1 MAGAVTLLS
10 KMRRLRRTTLITVFC
25 LAVLAGLGLSRNI
38 SIGVPVWSFLL
49 VPFCALALKPKN
61 VTSLLLIII
70 LGLSLGLWRG
80 DIYMQKLSE
89 LKSLTGQK
97 VTLEATATSDSVYAR
112 ATQLEFTAS
121 HARLKPENKTLAGS
135 FKVSGFGE
143 AMIYRGDKVQISGK
157 IYPTRGANQA
167 RISYAQLKR
176 TGLDNSWI
184 NRFTRRFSTGML
196 SALPEPN
203 ASFGMG
209 LLIGQRST
217 LSQDILGQLTMVGLL
232 HIVAVSGYNLTI
244 LVRASSKLKLR
255 SKYQKLVLSLALIG
269 FFILMTGFSASII
282 RAAIVSTLGLWAWYY
297 GRKIRPV
304 LILAFTASLTALFNP
319 FYIWGDPSWYLS
331 FLAFFG
337 ILIIS
342 PIVISKLFKRQPKII
357 VGVAMETLAAEVM
370 TLPLIMAMF
379 GQLSLV
385 GLLTN
390 VLIVPLIPLAML
402 LSAVAGVAG
411 MLAPAVAGWFA
422 WPANLLLT
430 YILDIVHLF
439 AAIPSIFLRR
449 SISTPSMLYFYGL
462 VLLVIAVIHKQQNN
476 PRTAIITDK
485 KAM

>member
-1 MAGAVTLLS
+1 M
-10 KMRRLRRTTLITVFC
+10 MRRFRRTTLITIFC
-25 LAVLAGLGLSRNI
+25 LAVLAGLGLARKVNFDLPI
-38 SIGVPVWSFLL
+38 WSILL
-49 VPFCALALKPKN
+49 IAPCLLLLKLKKI
-61 VTSLLLIII
+61 TSLLLVVF

-80 DIYMQKLSE
+80 GVYMQKLGQ
-89 LKSLTGQK
+89 LKSLTGQN
-97 VTLEATATSDSVYAR
+97 VTIEATATSDSVYAQ

-121 HARLKPENKTLAGS
+121 HAHLVQGTSLYSDGKVLAGN

-157 IYPTRGANQA
+157 LYPSRGANQA

-184 NRFTRRFSTGML
+184 NRFTRRFSAGMQ

-203 ASFGMG
+203 SSFGMG
-209 LLIGQRST
+209 LLIGQRNT
-217 LSQDILGQLTMVGLL
+217 LPSELTNQLIMVGLV

-244 LVRASSKLKLR
+244 LVRAMARLR
-255 SKYQKLVLSLALIG
+255 FGSKYHRLLASLALISI
-269 FFILMTGFSASII
+269 FILMTGFSASIV

-304 LILAFTASLTALFNP
+304 LILAFTAALTALFNP
-319 FYIWGDPSWYLS
+319 FYIWGDLGWYLS

-337 ILIIS
+337 VLIIS
-342 PIVISKLFKRQPKII
+342 PMVVSKLFKRQPKLLIS
-357 VGVAMETLAAEVM
+357 VAFDTLAAEVM

-390 VLIVPLIPLAML
+390 VLVVPLIPFAML
-402 LSAVAGVAG
+402 LSAVAAAAG
-411 MLAPAVAGWFA
+411 MLAPAIAGWLA

-430 YILDIVHLF
+430 YILDIVKLF
-439 AAIPSIFLRR
+439 AGIPGIFLHR

-462 VLLVIAVIHKQQNN
+462 VLLVFAAAHKH
-476 PRTAIITDK
+476 TKIK
-485 KAM
+485 KLGQKV